1 MHAAVIAQG
10 IHVFLHP
17 RIGEGKDLTGIVAVR
32 KIDIHIAVVEVQRLD
47 VAGERRDVADRAVGN
62 TDLQLL
68 PIGKLLHGLP
78 FKGHLHIQAAVFGVG
93 LHLDTVVTDV
103 VIYRCFGALCGK
115 GQQQQAQSQ
124 TGKDGE

>member
-17 RIGEGKDLTGIVAVR
+17 RIGEGKDVTCIVSVR

-47 VAGERRDVADRAVGN
+47 VVGERRDIADRAVGN

-68 PIGKLLHGLP
+68 PVGQLLHGLP
-78 FKGHLHIQAAVFGVG
+78 FKGHFHIQAAVFGMG

-103 VIYRCFGALCGK
+103 VIYRCLGALCGK